1 MVITARQAGPGV
13 RLQHEQA
20 WFPDSKLKFTF
31 RCPNHPGLLVF
42 AVRSPTRC
50 SADRDFSLLCPPSPG
65 DPAAHT
71 SGPACQSGAT
81 PASRKEVAPMSPYD
95 IPDLENSIANSCPSV
110 RIGAVPHRLRV
121 FFLFVLRR
129 NRITGR
135 AKWRLIPEAC
145 VCRKVAAFQ
154 DCLFGVT
161 ARPGTIEPRGGKG

>member
-1 MVITARQAGPGV
+1 MVITARQAEPGV

-50 SADRDFSLLCPPSPG
+50 SADGDFSLLC
-65 DPAAHT
+65 
-71 SGPACQSGAT
+71 PACQSGAT